1 MGFVG
6 SGATSGPNFKI
17 SFTFTMGF
25 SSVFVVVTP
34 LEVGVEAGVAW
45 VDNVG
50 PVDGRAVAPDET
62 DEVDWD
68 PGVVNPG
75 FVGAVVV

>member
-1 MGFVG
+1 MTIMINLNILY
-6 SGATSGPNFKI
+6 ANAIRKYKWPTY
-17 SFTFTMGF
+17 
-25 SSVFVVVTP
+25 SVFVVVTP